1 MNDNNGKIQELVG
14 LGRSK
19 GVLLLDEVRS
29 AMPSGVESRDFQQV
43 LELLRDS
50 GVEVVD
56 SAESQPQETKTSTRP
71 ARGSGVS
78 QTAAFES
85 GNDPTHLYL
94 REMGT
99 VPLLTRQGEVQLA
112 KQIERGQRKAHKAL
126 SRSPLVVARLLKRAG
141 DLRDERILVKEFIKI
156 REEEINDK
164 VLTKHR
170 KKVLRQINQIEALGT
185 QALKFRQRLQR
196 ATRKDTCRRLQWQL
210 ARHRLAISRQID
222 NLDLADQVTAN
233 LLKTLTDTVSQV
245 IDLERET
252 ERLGQLKKNPLQP
265 KDPLKPAETRTI
277 RAQIR
282 ENKKGLRQ
290 IEEETLNSIA
300 DLKHTLARIKQ
311 GQLDAEIAK
320 TQLVESNLRLVVSI
334 AKKYLKR
341 GLEFLDLVQ
350 EGNTGLMTAVDK
362 FDYRRGYKFSTY
374 ATWWIRQAITR
385 AIANQA
391 RTIRIP
397 VHIIENINQVTR
409 STRTLVQELGRE
421 PSVQEIARRMNWSS
435 AKVRQIL
442 RTTKKPLSFETPIG
456 DSAKTRLVD
465 FIEDK
470 GTVSPVE
477 SAINVRL
484 QDQANQVLATLTPRE
499 ERVIRMRFGIT
510 SGLECTLEE
519 VGQQFSV
526 TRERIR
532 QIETQALR
540 KLRGGPQ
547 RNV

>member
-222 NLDLADQVTAN
+222 NLDLADQVMAN

-397 VHIIENINQVTR
+397 VHMIENINQVTR

>member
-1 MNDNNGKIQELVG
+1 MNDKYGKIQELVG

-19 GVLLLDEVRS
+19 GVLLLDEVRT
-29 AMPSGVESRDFQQV
+29 AMPTGVESRDFQQV
-43 LELLRDS
+43 LKLLRDS

-56 SAESQPQETKTSTRP
+56 SAESQPQETKASTKP

-164 VLTKHR
+164 VLNKYR

-334 AKKYLKR
+334 AKKYLNR

-397 VHIIENINQVTR
+397 VHMIENINQVTR

-547 RNV
+547 RNA

>member
-397 VHIIENINQVTR
+397 VHMIENINQVTR

>member
-1 MNDNNGKIQELVG
+1 MNDKYGKIQELVG

-19 GVLLLDEVRS
+19 GVLLLDEVRT
-29 AMPSGVESRDFQQV
+29 AMPTGVESRDFQQV
-43 LELLRDS
+43 LKLLRDS

-56 SAESQPQETKTSTRP
+56 SAESQPQETKASTKP

-164 VLTKHR
+164 VLNKYR

-334 AKKYLKR
+334 AKKYLNR

-397 VHIIENINQVTR
+397 VHMIENINQVTR

-540 KLRGGPQ
+540 KLRGGPL
-547 RNV
+547 RNL